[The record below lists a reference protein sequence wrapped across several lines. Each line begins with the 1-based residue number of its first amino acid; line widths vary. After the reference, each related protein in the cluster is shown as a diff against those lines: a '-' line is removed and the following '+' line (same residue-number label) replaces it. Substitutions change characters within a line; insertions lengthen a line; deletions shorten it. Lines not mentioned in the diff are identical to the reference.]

1 MWQSGCFLDSMG
13 EKKVNKAQGTQ
24 NACIYFF
31 TAAKMQ
37 DVDNEFMRVCE
48 NIVVKPGMF
57 ADIFFVTYRYTNTEL
72 ATLATA
78 HARRTE
84 NRHA

>member
-1 MWQSGCFLDSMG
+1 MHLLF
-13 EKKVNKAQGTQ
+13 N
-24 NACIYFF
+24 
-31 TAAKMQ
+31 AAKMQ

-48 NIVVKPGMF
+48 NTVVKPSMF
-57 ADIFFVTYRYTNTEL
+57 ADISFDTYRYTNTE
-72 ATLATA
+72 LATA